1 MVLAGLGLIIFG
13 QINYFFSMVA
23 DTGLVLLL
31 LGLTGALG
39 QVFIFVTI
47 SKFGALTCS
56 IIGK

>member
-1 MVLAGLGLIIFG
+1 
-13 QINYFFSMVA
+13 MVA
-23 DTGLVLLL
+23 DTGLVLVL

-56 IIGK
+56 IIGEYRKTRDTL